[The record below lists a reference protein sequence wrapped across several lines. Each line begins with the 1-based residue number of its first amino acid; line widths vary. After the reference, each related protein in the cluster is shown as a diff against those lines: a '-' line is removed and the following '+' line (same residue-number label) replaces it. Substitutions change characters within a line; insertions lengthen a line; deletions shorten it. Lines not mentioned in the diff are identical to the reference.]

1 MSTGN
6 KHTLACE
13 SGVQSVRRAV
23 ISHYVCPT
31 VFLVLLRCD
40 FYLQGSLSLAAVPL
54 SFAVALEEAGPLAAH
69 RFTVR
74 V

>member
-6 KHTLACE
+6 KYTLACE
-13 SGVQSVRRAV
+13 SGVQSVGRAV

-31 VFLVLLRCD
+31 VFLILLRCD
-40 FYLQGSLSLAAVPL
+40 FYLQGSLSRAAVPL